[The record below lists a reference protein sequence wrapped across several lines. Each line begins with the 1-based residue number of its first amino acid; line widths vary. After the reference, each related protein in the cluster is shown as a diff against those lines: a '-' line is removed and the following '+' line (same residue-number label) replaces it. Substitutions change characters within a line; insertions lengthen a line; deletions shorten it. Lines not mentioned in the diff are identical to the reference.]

1 MDVLEEFFPSK
12 HLKATDLNGKEVRV
26 TIANVEREK
35 LGEDLRPV
43 VYFKGKEK
51 GVALNKGNTTTLVDA
66 FGRNSNDWFGQDII
80 LLSVWTDYQGKPVQG
95 IRIRIPTARD
105 AAPARREDTIS
116 SGPITPPRR
125 ATGGVSDNMAAVGAV
140 MTDDDIP
147 FAPEFR

>member
-12 HLKATDLNGKEVRV
+12 HLKAADLDGKEVKV
-26 TIANVEREK
+26 TIARVEREK

-43 VYFKGKEK
+43 VYFNGKEK

-66 FGRNSNDWFGQDII
+66 FGRNSNDWFGREII

-105 AAPARREDTIS
+105 AARRDTIS
-116 SGPITPPRR
+116 SGPPAGHPAAMGPP
-125 ATGGVSDNMAAVGAV
+125 M
-140 MTDDDIP
+140 DDGDVP
-147 FAPEFR
+147 F

>member
-26 TIANVEREK
+26 TIARVEREK

-43 VYFKGKEK
+43 VYFNGKEK
-51 GVALNKGNTTTLVDA
+51 GVALNKGNTTTLADA

-105 AAPARREDTIS
+105 AAPARRDDPIT
-116 SGPITPPRR
+116 SGPQPPQRP
-125 ATGGVSDNMAAVGAV
+125 AVALA
-140 MTDDDIP
+140 DDDIP
-147 FAPEFR
+147 F